1 MSGETFGRSCHP
13 AQGHQN
19 SNEDKNRV
27 PSSPCKVQV
36 SLTGHG
42 DVGQV
47 LLQDEDV
54 PAHFLD
60 ARLADALKI
69 VGAVDQNAG
78 DEVAQTCEGEEK
90 NQTIKSQEEDI

>member
-1 MSGETFGRSCHP
+1 M
-13 AQGHQN
+13 
-19 SNEDKNRV
+19 
-27 PSSPCKVQV
+27 
-36 SLTGHG
+36 
-42 DVGQV
+42 
-47 LLQDEDV
+47 LQDEDV

-90 NQTIKSQEEDI
+90 NQTMKSQEEDI

>member
-1 MSGETFGRSCHP
+1 MSGETFGRSCNP
-13 AQGHQN
+13 ARGHQN
-19 SNEDKNRV
+19 SKKDDTGAPN
-27 PSSPCKVQV
+27 SPCKVQV

-60 ARLADALKI
+60 ARFTDALKI

-90 NQTIKSQEEDI
+90 KQTIKSQEEDI